1 MIMNASDIAR
11 RVADPAQP
19 SFVIAEIGSNHN
31 CSLDIAK
38 QMIDVAVDAG
48 CDAAKFQIF
57 DAAKLVPLGSYA
69 YGVLHPLEMPRDW
82 VPILVDYCDRAGIV
96 FCASPF
102 DFEAVDLLERHGGAP
117 LIKIASP
124 EIHDLPLIRR
134 AAKLNVPM
142 LISTGMATMDDI
154 RIALDCVT
162 ETSGAPV
169 AVLHCVSLYPAAPEH
184 IHLRMMADIA
194 ARFSVP
200 VGFSDHSMSAILP
213 SAAVAL
219 GARVIEKHITLDRAM
234 DGPDHNFALE
244 PHDLKAMVAAIREV
258 EAALGRTVKEPL
270 YGVEKIE
277 LNNKAI
283 MSKTAIAAGTVLDE
297 SMLTVKRIPGGIRPV
312 DLDRVLGRTMKVAVP
327 ADRLITWDML

>member
-1 MIMNASDIAR
+1 MTMTAADIAR
-11 RVADPAQP
+11 RIADPSQP

-38 QMIDVAVDAG
+38 QMIDVAVSAG
-48 CDAAKFQIF
+48 CDAAKFQVF

-69 YGVLHPLEMPRDW
+69 YAVLHPLEMPRDW
-82 VPILVDYCDRAGIV
+82 IPILVEYCDRAGIV

-102 DFEAVDLLERHGGAP
+102 DFDAIDQLAEHGGAP

-134 AAKLNVPM
+134 SAKLNVPM

-154 RIALDCVT
+154 QIALDCVAA
-162 ETSGAPV
+162 TSGSPV

-184 IHLRMMADIA
+184 IHLKMMSDIA

-219 GARVIEKHITLDRAM
+219 GARIVEKHITLDRKM

-244 PHDLKAMVAAIREV
+244 PYDLRVMVAAIREV
-258 EAALGRTVKEPL
+258 EAALGRSAKEPL
-270 YGVEKIE
+270 YGIEKIE
-277 LNNKAI
+277 LNNKALV
-283 MSKTAIAAGTVLDE
+283 SAREIAAGAVIDE
-297 SMLTVKRIPGGIRPV
+297 SMLVVKRIPGGIRPV
-312 DLDRVLGRTMKVAVP
+312 DMEKVVGRKLKVAVA
-327 ADRLITWDML
+327 ADRVITWDML

>member
-1 MIMNASDIAR
+1 MTMTPSDIAKR
-11 RVADPAQP
+11 IADPAAP

-38 QMIDVAVDAG
+38 QMIDVAVETG

-82 VPILVDYCDRAGIV
+82 VPILVDYCNRAGIV

-102 DFEAVDLLERHGGAP
+102 DLDAVDLLARHGGAP

-124 EIHDLPLIRR
+124 EIHDLPLIRHS
-134 AAKLNVPM
+134 AKLNVPM
-142 LISTGMATMDDI
+142 LISTGMATMQDI
-154 RIALDCVT
+154 QIALDCVA

-184 IHLRMMADIA
+184 VHLRMMSDIA

-219 GARVIEKHITLDRAM
+219 GARIVEKHITLDRGM

-244 PHDLKAMVAAIREV
+244 PHDLKTMVAAIREI
-258 EAALGRTVKEPL
+258 EAALGRTAKEPL

-277 LNNKAI
+277 LNNKAL
-283 MSKTAIAAGTVLDE
+283 MSKTALPAGAVLDE
-297 SMLTVKRIPGGIRPV
+297 SMLAVKRIPGGIRPV
-312 DLDRVLGRTMKVAVP
+312 DMGKAIGRKLKVAVE